1 MRSLLLC
8 GTNGHMA
15 VMWKS
20 CPKCSWSATTLHP
33 CRNLTPGRT
42 HAEPAKKHKMC
53 SKQALKWCEKISETH
68 RAPCGGSKHMRGA
81 ASANLALARA
91 NELLC
96 LVVVRTTQYDGCP
109 SICVHI
115 PAGLMLCGWDKGFL
129 DVARTS
135 ASVTMSS
142 R

>member
-1 MRSLLLC
+1 MRWLLLC

-15 VMWKS
+15 VMWQS
-20 CPKCSWSATTLHP
+20 CPKCSWPATTLHP
-33 CRNLTPGRT
+33 RRNFTPGRKY
-42 HAEPAKKHKMC
+42 AEPARKHKMC
-53 SKQALKWCEKISETH
+53 SKQALKWCGKISETH
-68 RAPCGGSKHMRGA
+68 RAPCSASKHMMGA

-115 PAGLMLCGWDKGFL
+115 SAGAMLCGGGRGFL
-129 DVARTS
+129 DVATTS
-135 ASVTMSS
+135 ASVPMSS